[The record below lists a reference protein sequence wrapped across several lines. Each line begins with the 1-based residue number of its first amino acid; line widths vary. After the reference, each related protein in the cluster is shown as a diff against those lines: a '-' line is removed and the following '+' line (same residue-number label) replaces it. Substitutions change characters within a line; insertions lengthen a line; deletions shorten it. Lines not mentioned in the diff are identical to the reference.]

1 MSEKTWKITLVG
13 WVTQDDSSESAP
25 WKWSEDTLELISVL
39 ANSFIKAEEPIF
51 EVQYKDNRNAD
62 PMESPSEG
70 FAMDY
75 RHEIH
80 DYLVEKGERK
90 E

>member
-1 MSEKTWKITLVG
+1 MAPTDDLTIPKWVFMEVG
-13 WVTQDDSSESAP
+13 DCTCNDEPSINRRTPDQIADQWENLGKDS
-25 WKWSEDTLELISVL
+25 
-39 ANSFIKAEEPIF
+39 
-51 EVQYKDNRNAD
+51 AD

-80 DYLVEKGERK
+80 DYLVEKGER
-90 E
+90 EE